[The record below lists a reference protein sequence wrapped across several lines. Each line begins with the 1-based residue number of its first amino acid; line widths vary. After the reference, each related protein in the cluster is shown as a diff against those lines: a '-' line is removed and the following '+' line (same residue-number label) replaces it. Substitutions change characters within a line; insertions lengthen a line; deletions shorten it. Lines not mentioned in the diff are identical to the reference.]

1 MEEKK
6 KICAEM
12 YDFIEQYAR
21 ENNLKYTT
29 ESLPLV
35 RDLMSEVAEV
45 QCMDI
50 NGVTRY
56 RGFYQHGLEVSKLLI
71 GLVLPIDKE
80 EEDIVLAAAL
90 CHVIVNKISYE
101 EMYKELFEK
110 RQMDLRIEEII
121 SLITNDMDL
130 SLAGQTEYYHRIQ
143 ENKLAMIVFLTDR
156 ANLMSQVYT
165 MSFWSANEYIFETR
179 THLFPMCVYAKERY
193 PELIP
198 VINILMEKARTVVDA
213 CAILINRFEKREME
227 LTEDILS
234 YQEENSRIRGIIKT
248 LKQNKTK

>member
-12 YDFIEQYAR
+12 YDFIERYAI
-21 ENNLKYTT
+21 ENNLKYTI

-35 RDLMSEVAEV
+35 HDLMSEVAEV

-50 NGVTRY
+50 NGITRY
-56 RGFYQHGLEVSKLLI
+56 RGFYQHGLEVCKLLI
-71 GLVLPIDKE
+71 GLALPIEKE

-90 CHVIVNKISYE
+90 CHVIPNRISCE
-101 EMYKELFEK
+101 EMHKELFEK
-110 RQMDLRIEEII
+110 RQMDPRIGEII
-121 SLITNDMDL
+121 YLIINDTDL
-130 SLAGQTEYYHRIQ
+130 SLEGQTQYYNRIRQ
-143 ENKLAMIVFLTDR
+143 NKLALIVFLTDR

-179 THLFPMCVYAKERY
+179 THLFPMCVYAKEKY

-227 LTEDILS
+227 LTEDILA
-234 YQEENSRIRGIIKT
+234 YQEENSRIRGIIKF
-248 LKQNKTK
+248 LKWEKG